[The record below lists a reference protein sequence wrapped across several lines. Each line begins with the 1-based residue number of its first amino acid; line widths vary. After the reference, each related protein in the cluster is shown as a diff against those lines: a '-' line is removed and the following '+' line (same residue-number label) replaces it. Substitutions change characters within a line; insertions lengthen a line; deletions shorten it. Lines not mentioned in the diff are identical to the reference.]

1 MDHAASKLRNR
12 TVAQLFERAADR
24 YDQWSNPYTM
34 HRRSTLLAT
43 HVVGR
48 SVEIGGGTGA
58 VTEQLTD
65 RSRAFHSDISPRMCR
80 IAINKLG
87 RPSVCFDAES
97 IPLADAVID
106 TAVSGEMI
114 YYLEHPYRFIA
125 EAHRVLRPGGRL
137 VLSTTNATMTFLER
151 GRTLLRRLGF
161 SRMFFDDGS
170 PSFIALDRLAEML
183 VHSGFTIEL
192 TYRIVVFPFAS
203 LDWLNRLLEQS
214 FLARFGLFIVLV
226 AKKSVAPNPALRPKL
241 SLFESPPKIADER
254 RRTRP

>member
-1 MDHAASKLRNR
+1 MRR
-12 TVAQLFERAADR
+12 RAA
-24 YDQWSNPYTM
+24 
-34 HRRSTLLAT
+34 LLAT
-43 HVVGR
+43 LVVGR

-65 RSRAFHSDISPRMCR
+65 RTRAFHSDISPRMCR

-87 RPSVCFDAES
+87 CPSVCFDAES
-97 IPLADAVID
+97 IPLAAAAID

-114 YYLEHPYRFIA
+114 YYLEHPQRFLT

-137 VLSTTNATMTFLER
+137 VLSTTNATMSFLER

-170 PSFIALDRLAEML
+170 PTFSTLDRITEML
-183 VHSGFTIEL
+183 VQTGFTIEL
-192 TYRIVVFPFAS
+192 TRYIVLVPFGS
-203 LDWLNRLLEQS
+203 LDWLNRLLERT

-226 AKKSVAPNPALRPKL
+226 AK
-241 SLFESPPKIADER
+241 
-254 RRTRP
+254 RTG